1 MNDSR
6 NISITIPI
14 TKSDQK
20 TAQRFAQEQPNREK
34 AIQVYKNTLA
44 VLVTKTYLEWL
55 GIPVELEASHSWNLS
70 GQLGADVAD
79 LKIKGAGHLEC
90 RAMWANTSVCHI
102 PPEVWHD
109 RIGYVVVQIE
119 PSFKAATILGFV
131 PEVFAEE
138 LLLDELQPLDALL
151 QHLSQL
157 QEDEPALEGV
167 WLTRTPALM
176 PPTKQPDDIA
186 QRVTKFFRF
195 GWQKVEDLLNPSQRN
210 LVFQFRSLQESGHQT
225 ASATSFRRAKLI
237 DLGMHL
243 AEHTVALVVEFCPAL
258 DGSAEIRLQVHPMGN
273 RKFLP
278 PDLQLILLEG
288 TGKVASTVQ
297 ARNTDNY
304 IQLKLRGQAGEH
316 FGVTVAL
323 NQLSVTERFEI

>member
-1 MNDSR
+1 MNNSR

-14 TKSDQK
+14 TKSDQE

-55 GIPVELEASHSWNLS
+55 SIPVELEASHSWNLP
-70 GQLGADVAD
+70 GQLGADIAD
-79 LKIKGAGHLEC
+79 LKVSGAGRLEC
-90 RAMWANTSVCHI
+90 RAMWSNTTVCHV

-119 PSFKAATILGFV
+119 PSFKTATILGFV
-131 PEVFAEE
+131 REVFAEE

-151 QHLSQL
+151 QHLNQL
-157 QEDEPALEGV
+157 KDKPTLEGV
-167 WLTRTPALM
+167 WLTRTSA
-176 PPTKQPDDIA
+176 PTSTQRSDDIA

-304 IQLKLRGQAGEH
+304 IQLKLRGQAGEQ